1 MIDLAEPPLLP
12 SSEVKVPDL
21 PVDRILAAAGLLL
34 VHLDDVILLHLQR
47 LRSLVIIDPSA
58 VEEEAEG
65 GDGDPDPLAVG
76 LLELAHLRGLLHAE
90 VDLVAVLPHHLQLD
104 VLGVAHSCEYNRSK
118 SATRQLF
125 KHMLT
130 YYIQQ

>member
-47 LRSLVIIDPSA
+47 LRSLVIIDPAA

-76 LLELAHLRGLLHAE
+76 LL
-90 VDLVAVLPHHLQLD
+90 
-104 VLGVAHSCEYNRSK
+104 
-118 SATRQLF
+118 
-125 KHMLT
+125 
-130 YYIQQ
+130 

>member
-34 VHLDDVILLHLQR
+34 VHLDHVVLLHLQR
-47 LRSLVIIDPSA
+47 LRSLVIVDPAA

-65 GDGDPDPLAVG
+65 GDGDPDPLAVR

-104 VLGVAHSCEYNRSK
+104 VLRVAHFAALQRFAVCVLLRCRVKCN
-118 SATRQLF
+118 
-125 KHMLT
+125 
-130 YYIQQ
+130 